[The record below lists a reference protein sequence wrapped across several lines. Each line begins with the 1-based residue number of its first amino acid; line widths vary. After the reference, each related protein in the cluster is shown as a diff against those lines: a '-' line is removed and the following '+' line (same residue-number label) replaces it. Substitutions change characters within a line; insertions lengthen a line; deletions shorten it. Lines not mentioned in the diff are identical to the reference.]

1 MYKKDFYFFN
11 VKEVCTENYHLRI
24 SNHYR
29 LALNDEDSSI
39 IIDAELKK
47 VIVAADLVKMKFQ
60 PLNGDK
66 SIDIKFHV
74 FSNIKRDWK
83 IYDLVKLEKE

>member
-1 MYKKDFYFFN
+1 MYKKHFYFFN

-24 SNHYR
+24 NSYYR

-47 VIVAADLVKMKFQ
+47 IMVDADLVKMKFQ

-66 SIDIKFHV
+66 PIDIKFHV
-74 FSNIKRDWK
+74 FSNVKRDWK
-83 IYDLVKLEKE
+83 IYDSRK